1 MLTAYRMQVKQYL
14 FSFFVINVNYLNMK
28 YSFET
33 LQAWQEAKKL
43 VVSVYRL
50 LDHFPKFENY
60 ALCDQIR
67 RAIVS
72 VPSNLAEGS
81 GRTSLREQIHFI
93 EIAYGSLM
101 EAYNQLIIATDLNY
115 IDNQS
120 LENLK
125 PDIDTVAK
133 LLNGLRSSFVK
144 KLDDQSRKP

>member
-1 MLTAYRMQVKQYL
+1 M
-14 FSFFVINVNYLNMK
+14 

-33 LQAWQEAKKL
+33 LKAWQEARKL

-50 LDHFPKFENY
+50 LDRFPKFENY

-81 GRTSLREQIHFI
+81 GRSSLKEQIHFI
-93 EIAYGSLM
+93 EISYGSLM
-101 EAYNQLIIATDLNY
+101 EAYNQLIIAADLKY
-115 IDNQS
+115 IDEQS
-120 LENLK
+120 LESLK

-133 LLNGLRSSFVK
+133 LLNGLRSSYSR
-144 KLDDQSRKP
+144 KLPPSKPLSRKP